1 VRDGERDGEGEQ
13 LMGWS
18 VRRGHLVLIEPEGA
32 DSEACLTGLVEAI
45 PDDETVIVDL
55 GSSPRLGPL
64 PCPVH
69 VSLYT
74 PEAFYHAAAEATAAN
89 GADDDRVINL
99 RVTEVESIPRRA
111 ARLAAAIPIGLAGFD
126 HLGSFVAAAGETI
139 DLSAGGCRVKVDAPL
154 PSHGPAAL
162 MVPVDDGVPIVALA
176 AIKEETP
183 RRRAWEYRLSF
194 LRISEDDA
202 ERLTALV

>member
-1 VRDGERDGEGEQ
+1 
-13 LMGWS
+13 MGWT

-32 DSEACLTGLVEAI
+32 DSDACVTGLVEAI
-45 PDDETVIVDL
+45 PDDENVVVDL

-64 PCPVH
+64 PCPVQ

-74 PEAFYHAAAEATAAN
+74 PEAFYHAAAEASAN
-89 GADDDRVINL
+89 GSDDRVINL
-99 RVTEVESIPRRA
+99 RMTEIESIPRRA

-139 DLSAGGCRVKVDAPL
+139 DLSAGGCRVRVDAPL

-162 MVPVDDGVPIVALA
+162 MVPIDDGVPIVALA

-183 RRRAWEYRLSF
+183 RRRGWEYRLSF